1 MIVFSDFDGTITT
14 EDTFVKMVKHFIP
27 EITEQLLPEIYN
39 QRLTLRQ
46 GVRQLLTSIPSKRY
60 PEILDFLNH
69 ETRQKGF
76 AEFVDF
82 LHENQIKI
90 LVISGG
96 VKVIVER
103 VLGELLPKIDAI
115 HAIKIN
121 TNQEYLQ
128 IYSDFEQGTELVD
141 KVEVIKSYQPQDFIV
156 IGDSITD
163 LNMAL
168 YSPVV
173 FAKYPLS
180 KYLDERQKKYRQWDD
195 FFDIIKYL
203 ETVQIN

>member
-14 EDTFVKMVKHFIP
+14 EDTFVKMVKHFTP
-27 EITEQLLPEIYN
+27 EITEQLLPEIYH
-39 QRLTLRQ
+39 QRLTIRE

-60 PEILDFLNH
+60 AEIVDFLKN
-69 ETRQKGF
+69 EPRTTGF
-76 AEFVDF
+76 IEFVDF
-82 LHENQIKI
+82 LQQHHIK
-90 LVISGG
+90 LVVISGG
-96 VKVIVER
+96 LKVMVET
-103 VLGELLPKIDAI
+103 VLGELIPKIEAI
-115 HAIKIN
+115 HAIELN

-128 IYSDFEQGTELVD
+128 IHSDFEQGTELVA
-141 KVEVIKSYQPQDFIV
+141 KVAVIKSYQPDDFIV

-180 KYLDERQKKYRQWDD
+180 KYLDERQKKYHQWHD

-203 ETVQIN
+203 ETLQIN